1 VRDAWTILRRE
12 FRAFVRSR
20 AYLLGT
26 LFGPLMIALF
36 FVLPVWFMSGGGD
49 RHVAIVDG
57 TGRGLGDQVSSALR
71 EPFEIQGVQQRPER
85 IRVDVAEIV
94 RTHDS
99 MPDSLEARYRTW
111 VAADSLDGFLWLPAG
126 VVNGAL
132 ARYVGENATSFGEMG
147 ELRAALQRAVQ
158 VERLRRSGIDP
169 GAVGSTLRP
178 VRLEVS
184 KTEGGATAG
193 TPDTII
199 VLAQFM
205 GFVAYFLIIL
215 YGYAVARGVQEE
227 KRDRIVEI
235 LMSSVHPRSL
245 MTGKVFGIGAAGLLQ
260 ISIWAGF
267 AALAFAFGGELVG
280 LLGVPEP
287 RLPDVPLRVWGVF
300 LLWFVVGFLLYASL
314 YAAVGAISTSEHE
327 VQQLQFPVMMPLMV
341 GFFMIF
347 AVFSDPNGTVAVAGS
362 LIPFTS
368 PIVMP
373 IRDAVTGVPPLEL
386 AASLAILLL
395 TCAFFLWLGG
405 LIYRVSIL
413 ATGRRPSPGQ
423 LWRWMRAG

>member
-1 VRDAWTILRRE
+1 MRDTWAIFRRE

-49 RHVAIVDG
+49 RHLAIVDG
-57 TGRGLGDQVSSALR
+57 TGRGLGDQVSSAVR
-71 EPFEIQGVQQRPER
+71 EPQAIEGVQERRER
-85 IRVDVAEIV
+85 IRIDVAEIG
-94 RTHDS
+94 RTHGA
-99 MPDSLEARYRTW
+99 MPDSLEARYRAW

-126 VVNGAL
+126 VVNGSQ
-132 ARYVGENATSFGEMG
+132 ARYLGEDATSFSAMG
-147 ELRAALQRAVQ
+147 ELRSGLQRAVQ
-158 VERLRRSGIDP
+158 LERLRRSGIDA
-169 GAVGSTLRP
+169 GAVGSALRP

-184 KTEGGATAG
+184 KPEGGATAG

-235 LMSSVHPRSL
+235 LMSSVRPRSI
-245 MTGKVFGIGAAGLLQ
+245 MSGKVLGIGAAGLLQ

-280 LLGVPEP
+280 RLGVPEP
-287 RLPDVPLRVWGVF
+287 QLPDVPLRVWGVF

-314 YAAVGAISTSEHE
+314 YAAVGALSTSEHE
-327 VQQLQFPVMMPLMV
+327 VQQLQFPVMLPLMV

-347 AVFSDPNGTVAVAGS
+347 AVFSDPTGPVAVAGS
-362 LIPFTS
+362 LIPLTS

-386 AASLAILLL
+386 AGSFALLVVA
-395 TCAFFLWLGG
+395 CVFMLWLCG

-413 ATGRRPSPGQ
+413 ATGRRPSPRQ
-423 LWRWMRAG
+423 LWRWVRAG

>member
-1 VRDAWTILRRE
+1 MRDAWTIFRRE

-20 AYLLGT
+20 AYFLGT
-26 LFGPLMIALF
+26 LFGPFMIALF

-57 TGRGLGDQVSSALR
+57 TGRGLGDRVSSALR
-71 EPFEIQGVQQRPER
+71 EPQAFEGVQHRRER
-85 IRVDVAEIV
+85 VRVDVAEIG
-94 RTHDS
+94 RTHDT
-99 MPDSLEARYRTW
+99 MPDSLETRYRAW

-147 ELRAALQRAVQ
+147 ELRTALQRAVQ

-280 LLGVPEP
+280 RLGVPEP

-300 LLWFVVGFLLYASL
+300 LVWFVVGFLLYASL

-373 IRDAVTGVPPLEL
+373 IRDAVTGVPPVEL
-386 AASLAILLL
+386 AGSLALLVV

-413 ATGRRPSPGQ
+413 ATGRRPSPRQ